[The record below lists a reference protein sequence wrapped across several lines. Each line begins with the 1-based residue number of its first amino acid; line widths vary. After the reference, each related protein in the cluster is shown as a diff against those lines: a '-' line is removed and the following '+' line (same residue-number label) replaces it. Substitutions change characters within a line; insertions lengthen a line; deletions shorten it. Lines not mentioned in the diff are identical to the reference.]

1 MHTETL
7 VDSDVADGRKLIDAL
22 QKAGVRIKAA
32 LWYFGTEMNEWR
44 LMIQLP
50 LSNEYHHR
58 SAFEEI
64 EKVRRT
70 LGPQFHLPLR
80 KIAVQSQHSHLVNT
94 VRKKVEKNGGVT
106 GRVSITSVS
115 GFQFRKGW
123 ELTSLRMCT
132 FISFDVRE

>member
-80 KIAVQSQHSHLVNT
+80 KIAVQSQHSPLVNT
-94 VRKKVEKNGGVT
+94 VRKKLEKNGGNREGFYYV
-106 GRVSITSVS
+106 GQRVPVKERVGID
-115 GFQFRKGW
+115 
-123 ELTSLRMCT
+123 
-132 FISFDVRE
+132 FIEDVYVYFI

>member
-58 SAFEEI
+58 NAFEEI

-80 KIAVQSQHSHLVNT
+80 KIAVQSQHSPLVNT
-94 VRKKVEKNGGVT
+94 VRKIVEKNGSKKEGFYYVGQRIPVQERVGVD
-106 GRVSITSVS
+106 
-115 GFQFRKGW
+115 
-123 ELTSLRMCT
+123 
-132 FISFDVRE
+132 FIEDVYVYFI

>member
-58 SAFEEI
+58 SAFDEI

-94 VRKKVEKNGGVT
+94 VRKKVEKNGGSREGFYYV
-106 GRVSITSVS
+106 GQRVPVKERVGID
-115 GFQFRKGW
+115 
-123 ELTSLRMCT
+123 
-132 FISFDVRE
+132 FIEDVYVFFI

>member
-80 KIAVQSQHSHLVNT
+80 KIAVQSQHSPLVNT
-94 VRKKVEKNGGVT
+94 VRKIVEKNGSKKEGFYYVGQRIPVQERVGVD
-106 GRVSITSVS
+106 
-115 GFQFRKGW
+115 
-123 ELTSLRMCT
+123 
-132 FISFDVRE
+132 FIEDVYVYFI